1 MLHLLISRLVQVF
14 VLIVAAIWIVKLT
27 REYRQ
32 KRRSQFRSSELVESG
47 DVSGRLGAG
56 ENGNRK

>member
-1 MLHLLISRLVQVF
+1 MLHLLISRLVQAF
-14 VLIVAAIWIVKLT
+14 VLIVAAIWIVELT

-32 KRRSQFRSSELVESG
+32 KRRSQFHSSELVESG